1 MLTKTSSGTLMRIS
15 RLSRVAGFT
24 AATLALLA
32 GSARAKSLKDLEM
45 ERVASEPE
53 SELAAVRRQL
63 LEIDQRIDAVEKQAM
78 LHAGPKAAEAD
89 YVEELKKAAI
99 EKSPAIEDKFER
111 QDELIEALSGNPQLR
126 MAPEERSPEFVEKL
140 DEFKGLRNEI
150 NPVVQ
155 SVSSDPAVRESYQEF
170 QDTVLARMKELEP
183 ETADLLAQR
192 AELAERFEALSD
204 QPM

>member
-1 MLTKTSSGTLMRIS
+1 MRIS

-32 GSARAKSLKDLEM
+32 GSARAEGLGTEQ
-45 ERVASEPE
+45 VASEPE
-53 SELAAVRRQL
+53 NELAAVRRQL
-63 LEIDQRIDAVEKQAM
+63 VEIDQRIDAVEKQAM

-99 EKSPAIEDKFER
+99 EKSPAIEVKFER
-111 QDELIEALSGNPQLR
+111 QEELIEALSGNPQLR
-126 MAPEERSPEFVEKL
+126 MPPEERSPEFVEKL

-192 AELAERFEALSD
+192 AELAERFEALSG